1 MPPIT
6 TALIVANVA
15 VYLLQQVAPGLVM
28 PFALWPL
35 GTGQV
40 SGGQAD
46 F

>member
-15 VYLLQQVAPGLVM
+15 IYFLQQVLPGLVG

-35 GTGQV
+35 
-40 SGGQAD
+40 AAA
-46 F
+46 